1 MASFEQHVNGAA
13 VAAGVMV
20 VPLHSSGLLDVKQSF
35 VLLALGVLGG
45 MLPDLDSDNSR
56 PVQTAFKIIAIIFP
70 LLLLLSLTG
79 ALSVVYMIGIW
90 LVSAMV
96 LHLVFFKIFLKLTSH
111 RGIFHSVPMAVLCGQ
126 ITVYIFYY
134 GVESNL
140 TFATIAGCFITFGFV
155 VHLLLDEF
163 ISLNL
168 MGVKMKRSFG
178 TAFKFYDKNNKLGT
192 VIVYSFVIF
201 CVLFFPLDEEVLVE
215 YFSLLKNIK
224 II

>member
-1 MASFEQHVNGAA
+1 MASFEQHMNGAA
-13 VAAGVMV
+13 VASGVMV
-20 VPLHSSGLLDVKQSF
+20 VPLHSSGLLDVKQS
-35 VLLALGVLGG
+35 LLLLTLGVLGG
-45 MLPDLDSDNSR
+45 ILPDLDSDNSR

-90 LVSAMV
+90 LISGMV

-126 ITVYIFYY
+126 LTVYIFYY
-134 GVESNL
+134 GAKSHL
-140 TFATIAGCFITFGFV
+140 TFATMAGFFITFGFI

-168 MGVKMKRSFG
+168 MGVKVKRSFG

-192 VIVYSFVIF
+192 VAVYSFVVF
-201 CVLFFPLDEEVLVE
+201 CMFFFPLDEEVLVE
-215 YFSLLKNIK
+215 YFSLLKSIR